1 MSNISIK
8 DFKLIIKEYI
18 LEKLNE
24 IGYEDLNKN
33 NVKTGYFF
41 SEWVADLIVDSDGG
55 YELYESIPE
64 VKDKGVDFVLID

>member
-1 MSNISIK
+1 MSNLSIK

-41 SEWVADLIVDSDGG
+41 
-55 YELYESIPE
+55 
-64 VKDKGVDFVLID
+64 F